1 MKKFLAIALVI
12 LGTSSFAFSQ
22 TQNKPS
28 KTNKV
33 EQQLIQFMTDW
44 GDLIGRRDV
53 AAIDRMLPDDIT
65 LSMPDGRFLTEA
77 QYLEGF
83 KNTSGASGDFTLKDT
98 DQQARVFGNAAVVTA
113 RYVVTAGGKSS
124 TFRYTTTFIK
134 RKGRWQPV
142 AFQGTRLAQQ

>member
-1 MKKFLAIALVI
+1 MKRFLIFTLVI
-12 LGTSSFAFSQ
+12 FGASSFAFSQ
-22 TQNKPS
+22 SQSKPS

-44 GDLIGRRDV
+44 GDLSGRRDV
-53 AAIDRMLPDDIT
+53 AAIERMLPDDIT
-65 LSMPDGRFLTEA
+65 LSMPDGSFLTKT

-83 KNTSGASGDFTLKDT
+83 KNIPGDFTLKDS

-113 RYVVTAGGKSS
+113 RYVVTAGGNVE

-134 RKGRWQPV
+134 RQGRWQPV
-142 AFQGTRLAQQ
+142 AFQGSRLAKQ

>member
-1 MKKFLAIALVI
+1 MKKFLVIALVI
-12 LGTSSFAFSQ
+12 FGASSFAFSQ

-33 EQQLIQFMTDW
+33 EQQLIQLMTDW
-44 GDLIGRRDV
+44 GDLSGRRDTT
-53 AAIDRMLPDDIT
+53 AIARMLPDDIT
-65 LSMPDGRFLTEA
+65 LSMPDGVFLTKA

-83 KNTSGASGDFTLKDT
+83 KNIPADFTLKDS
-98 DQQARVFGNAAVVTA
+98 DQQARVFGNAAIVTA
-113 RYVVTAGGKSS
+113 RYVVTAGGKTE

-134 RKGRWQPV
+134 RQGRWQPV